1 MTDGSSQGL
10 FVVVAVVIFGIFV
23 AISYMLFRDQLTPSL
38 ASIFRDSTEQATLK
52 LNASKYYHIT
62 PQKINEDSDFIFEN
76 GKIIDY
82 VGESKDVV
90 IPYEINGEKV
100 TVIGFAS
107 FRNKGLLS
115 IVIPNTVENIETK
128 AFQVN
133 NLETLYMPDSITQI
147 GTAVFESNKLT
158 EVRISRGLTIIPEE
172 TFRDNNLKKVEIPTN
187 IISIRSYAFS
197 FNALEE
203 LTVPRTV
210 TSLGLKFIGSKIDNT
225 GNGDTLK
232 KVRIPK
238 ELETMIQSNPQIMAL
253 YGYLNNGTSLTED
266 QLNMLYPE
274 AIIEYY

>member
-23 AISYMLFRDQLTPSL
+23 AISYSLFRDQLSPSL

-62 PQKINEDSDFIFEN
+62 PQKINEGSDFIFEN

-107 FRNKGLLS
+107 FRHKGLLS
-115 IVIPNTVENIETK
+115 IVIPNTVENIEIR
-128 AFQVN
+128 AFIGN

-147 GTAVFESNKLT
+147 GSEVFESNKLT

-172 TFRDNNLKKVEIPTN
+172 TFRDNRLKSIDIPSN
-187 IISIRSYAFS
+187 IKRINAWAFS

-203 LTVPRTV
+203 ITVPRTV
-210 TSLGLKFIGSKIDNT
+210 TFLGEKFVGSRIEGT
-225 GNGDTLK
+225 GNLNTLK

-238 ELETMIQSNPQIMAL
+238 ELETMLQKNPLIMGL
-253 YGYLNNGTSLTED
+253 YAYIPEATQVTEED
-266 QLNMLYPE
+266 LLKLYPE
-274 AIIEYY
+274 SIIEYY